1 MWSRCGDLLSWRS
14 WWSTWSLIIPFSL
27 QLLFLL
33 LSVTFWLLG
42 RGEKNPGVEKVGR
55 PAAA

>member
-1 MWSRCGDLLSWRS
+1 MMGASFAL
-14 WWSTWSLIIPFSL
+14 P

-42 RGEKNPGVEKVGR
+42 RGEKNSGVEKVCCS
-55 PAAA
+55 AF